1 MKSGERSDFLSCCPP
16 VAEVNGRREAQ
27 MHDGNNLSGQTAGA
41 AARLWCGGTSLGLC
55 SADECLSSH
64 GPRSHV
70 PFQSQTTDTMAAI
83 YFSDRAIYGPSLL
96 ITAVEREI
104 ALLPPSLPRNVIL
117 LLPKVL
123 MAASCRCIMPTFK
136 LGLGP
141 ALQ

>member
-1 MKSGERSDFLSCCPP
+1 MKSGERSGFLSCCPLLPRLMAEEKHKCMTVIICSDKQP
-16 VAEVNGRREAQ
+16 V
-27 MHDGNNLSGQTAGA
+27 A
-41 AARLWCGGTSLGLC
+41 AARLWCRSTSLGLC

-70 PFQSQTTDTMAAI
+70 PFQSRTTDTMAAI

-96 ITAVEREI
+96 ITAVERKI
-104 ALLPPSLPRNVIL
+104 ALLPRSLPRNVIL

-123 MAASCRCIMPTFK
+123 MAASCRCIMPTLK